1 MSTSSSGH
9 WHAAENGTST
19 SSYGEK
25 DNVFYERVMSYPVA
39 KVMQVMEPVSPR
51 SPGPA
56 SPYQTVVYTTDQSQQ
71 QYIQEMAP
79 PYSPTPYQQS
89 GTVRR
94 YIIQNPEQ
102 EMQAPFQQG
111 TIRRY
116 YVQNPEQQNSFLNY
130 VPGNNV
136 IYEKTIT
143 RIDGPNTEQEK
154 HITRG
159 MSSVSVN
166 DIQEHVHQRKGS
178 TLSSEQEFVFEQQ
191 TERKGLGQSVFEQQ
205 TERKGSVQ
213 SPDQTR
219 SEQVF
224 GTNKMDSRYF
234 GELLA
239 ELSRKNNDL
248 YSCLLQHVE
257 KIGGR
262 KQLDST
268 SEYQTEDIE
277 SVIPKGVSELTK
289 QQIRYL
295 LQMRQ
300 TSDKSMRLVL
310 STFNT
315 LREDLGHLQG
325 DLNKLETDKS
335 LLERDLSF
343 KESQVKEYETL
354 LASVR
359 ESNRQQ
365 QQALKESALKIRRL
379 EEQILLLKNSDADK
393 EYRLK
398 ELEYSKQAME
408 QENDNLR
415 LQISDT
421 CSSPTI
427 VKKTEEISKH
437 YMEMLLRLREEKDK
451 EIHNLRTQISTFQHD
466 VTSKEGSSRDLQ
478 MKIIELTST
487 LQRTELLVKK
497 QQEEL
502 FRLRQERESKGGVTK
517 AIITKKYRNQY
528 PILGLLSD
536 YNATSPIKDTQ
547 TIVIE
552 RTGEMWKQ
560 EFFTTS

>member
-560 EFFTTS
+560 E

>member
-9 WHAAENGTST
+9 WPSAENGTPT
-19 SSYGEK
+19 FSYGDK
-25 DNVFYERVMSYPVA
+25 DNVFYERVKTYPVT
-39 KVMQVMEPVSPR
+39 KMVQMMEPVSPL
-51 SPGPA
+51 SPRPM
-56 SPYQTVVYTTDQSQQ
+56 SPYQTVMYATEQQSQQ
-71 QYIQEMAP
+71 PQYIQELQP
-79 PYSPTPYQQS
+79 PYSPTPFTQS
-89 GTVRR
+89 GTIRR
-94 YIIQNPEQ
+94 YIIQNQEQ
-102 EMQAPFQQG
+102 ELQAPFQQG

-116 YVQNPEQQNSFLNY
+116 YVQSPEPQSPFLKGVNY
-130 VPGNNV
+130 IPGNNV

-143 RIDGPNTEQEK
+143 RLDAPPNTEQVNQEK
-154 HITRG
+154 HIHVTRG
-159 MSSVSVN
+159 VSVN
-166 DIQEHVHQRKGS
+166 EVHENVQQQRTGS
-178 TLSSEQEFVFEQQ
+178 YQSSEHEFVFENSTQN
-191 TERKGLGQSVFEQQ
+191 TERKSSNQSFEQQ
-205 TERKGSVQ
+205 QKTEQ
-213 SPDQTR
+213 D
-219 SEQVF
+219 F
-224 GTNKMDSRYF
+224 GTDKMDSRYF

-248 YSCLLQHVE
+248 YSCLQQHVE

-262 KQLDST
+262 KHLDST
-268 SEYQTEDIE
+268 SEQLEDIE
-277 SVIPKGVSELTK
+277 SVIPKGASELTK

-335 LLERDLSF
+335 LLERDLEF
-343 KESQVKEYETL
+343 KETQVKEYEEL
-354 LASVR
+354 LASLR

-365 QQALKESALKIRRL
+365 QQALKENGLKIRRL
-379 EEQILLLKNSDADK
+379 EEQILLLKNADADK
-393 EYRLK
+393 DYRLK
-398 ELEYSKQAME
+398 ELEFSKRVLE
-408 QENDNLR
+408 QESDNLR
-415 LQISDT
+415 LQISET

-427 VKKTEEISKH
+427 VKETEKISKH
-437 YMEMLLRLREEKDK
+437 YMEMLVSLREEKDK
-451 EIHNLRTQISTFQHD
+451 EIQKLRTQISNIQHE
-466 VTSKEGSSRDLQ
+466 SSSSEGSSRDLQ
-478 MKIIELTST
+478 MRIIELTSS

-502 FRLRQERESKGGVTK
+502 FRLRQERESSKGGVTK

-536 YNATSPIKDTQ
+536 YNATTPIKDTQ

-560 EFFTTS
+560 E

>member
-9 WHAAENGTST
+9 WPSAENGTPT
-19 SSYGEK
+19 FSYGDK
-25 DNVFYERVMSYPVA
+25 DNVFYERVKTYPVT
-39 KVMQVMEPVSPR
+39 KMVQMMEPVSPL
-51 SPGPA
+51 SPRPM
-56 SPYQTVVYTTDQSQQ
+56 SPYQTVMYATEQQSQQ
-71 QYIQEMAP
+71 PQYIQEIQP
-79 PYSPTPYQQS
+79 PYSPTPFTQS
-89 GTVRR
+89 GTIRR
-94 YIIQNPEQ
+94 YIIQNQEQ
-102 EMQAPFQQG
+102 ELQAPFQQG

-116 YVQNPEQQNSFLNY
+116 YVQNPEPQSPFLKGVNY
-130 VPGNNV
+130 IPGNNV

-143 RIDGPNTEQEK
+143 RLDAPPNTEQVNQEK
-154 HITRG
+154 HIHVTRG
-159 MSSVSVN
+159 VSVN
-166 DIQEHVHQRKGS
+166 EVHENVQQQRTGS
-178 TLSSEQEFVFEQQ
+178 YQSSEHEFVFENSTQN
-191 TERKGLGQSVFEQQ
+191 TERKSSNQSFEQQ
-205 TERKGSVQ
+205 QKTEQ
-213 SPDQTR
+213 D
-219 SEQVF
+219 F
-224 GTNKMDSRYF
+224 GTDKMDSRYF

-262 KQLDST
+262 KHLDST
-268 SEYQTEDIE
+268 SEQPEDIE
-277 SVIPKGVSELTK
+277 SVIPKGASELTK

-335 LLERDLSF
+335 LLERDLEF
-343 KESQVKEYETL
+343 KETQVKEYEEL
-354 LASVR
+354 LASLR

-365 QQALKESALKIRRL
+365 QQALKENGLKIRRL
-379 EEQILLLKNSDADK
+379 EEQILLLKNADADK
-393 EYRLK
+393 DYRLK
-398 ELEYSKQAME
+398 ELEFSKRVLE
-408 QENDNLR
+408 QESDNLR
-415 LQISDT
+415 LQISET

-427 VKKTEEISKH
+427 VKETEKISKH
-437 YMEMLLRLREEKDK
+437 YMEMLVSLREEKDK
-451 EIHNLRTQISTFQHD
+451 EIQKLRTQISNIQHE
-466 VTSKEGSSRDLQ
+466 SSSSEGSSRDLQ
-478 MKIIELTST
+478 MRIIELTSS

-502 FRLRQERESKGGVTK
+502 FRLRQERESSKGGVTK

-536 YNATSPIKDTQ
+536 YNATTPIKDTQ

-560 EFFTTS
+560 E

>member
-9 WHAAENGTST
+9 WPSAENGTPT

-25 DNVFYERVMSYPVA
+25 DNVFYERVMTYPVA
-39 KVMQVMEPVSPR
+39 KMVQVMEPGSPLSPR
-51 SPGPA
+51 PM
-56 SPYQTVVYTTDQSQQ
+56 SPYQTVMYATEQQSQQ
-71 QYIQEMAP
+71 PQYIQEIQP
-79 PYSPTPYQQS
+79 PYSPTPYTQG
-89 GTVRR
+89 GTIRR
-94 YIIQNPEQ
+94 YIIQNQEQ
-102 EMQAPFQQG
+102 ELQAPFQQG

-116 YVQNPEQQNSFLNY
+116 YVQNPEPQSPFLKGVNY

-143 RIDGPNTEQEK
+143 RLDAPPHTEQVNQEK
-154 HITRG
+154 HIHVTRG
-159 MSSVSVN
+159 VTVN
-166 DIQEHVHQRKGS
+166 EVQENVQQQRTGS
-178 TLSSEQEFVFEQQ
+178 YQSSEHEFVFENTTQN
-191 TERKGLGQSVFEQQ
+191 TERKSSNQSFEQQ
-205 TERKGSVQ
+205 KTEV
-213 SPDQTR
+213 D
-219 SEQVF
+219 F
-224 GTNKMDSRYF
+224 GTDKMDSRYF

-262 KQLDST
+262 KHLDST
-268 SEYQTEDIE
+268 SEQPEDIE
-277 SVIPKGVSELTK
+277 SVIPKGASELTK

-325 DLNKLETDKS
+325 DMNKLETDKS
-335 LLERDLSF
+335 LLERDLEF
-343 KESQVKEYETL
+343 KETQVKEYEAL
-354 LASVR
+354 LASLR

-365 QQALKESALKIRRL
+365 QQALKENGLKIRRL
-379 EEQILLLKNSDADK
+379 EEQILLLKNADADK
-393 EYRLK
+393 DYRLK
-398 ELEYSKQAME
+398 ELEFSKRALE
-408 QENDNLR
+408 QESDNLR
-415 LQISDT
+415 LQISET

-427 VKKTEEISKH
+427 VKETEKISKH
-437 YMEMLLRLREEKDK
+437 YMEMLVSLREEKDK
-451 EIHNLRTQISTFQHD
+451 EIQKLRTQISNIQHE
-466 VTSKEGSSRDLQ
+466 SSSSEGSSRDFQ
-478 MKIIELTST
+478 MRIIELTSS

-502 FRLRQERESKGGVTK
+502 FRLRQERESSKGGVTK

-536 YNATSPIKDTQ
+536 YNATTPIKDTQ

-560 EFFTTS
+560 EYFTTP

>member
-1 MSTSSSGH
+1 
-9 WHAAENGTST
+9 
-19 SSYGEK
+19 
-25 DNVFYERVMSYPVA
+25 
-39 KVMQVMEPVSPR
+39 
-51 SPGPA
+51 
-56 SPYQTVVYTTDQSQQ
+56 
-71 QYIQEMAP
+71 MAP

>member
-1 MSTSSSGH
+1 MSKSSSGH
-9 WHAAENGTST
+9 WPSAENGTPT
-19 SSYGEK
+19 FSYGDK
-25 DNVFYERVMSYPVA
+25 DNVFYERVKTYPVT
-39 KVMQVMEPVSPR
+39 KMVQMMEPVSPL
-51 SPGPA
+51 SPRPM
-56 SPYQTVVYTTDQSQQ
+56 SPYQTVMYATEQQSQQ
-71 QYIQEMAP
+71 PQYIQEIQP
-79 PYSPTPYQQS
+79 PYSPTPFTQS
-89 GTVRR
+89 GTIRR
-94 YIIQNPEQ
+94 YIIQNQEQ
-102 EMQAPFQQG
+102 ELQAPFQQG

-116 YVQNPEQQNSFLNY
+116 YVQNPEPQSPFLKGVNY
-130 VPGNNV
+130 IPGNNV

-143 RIDGPNTEQEK
+143 RLDAPPNTEQVNQEK
-154 HITRG
+154 HIHVTRG
-159 MSSVSVN
+159 VSVN
-166 DIQEHVHQRKGS
+166 EVHENVQQQRTGS
-178 TLSSEQEFVFEQQ
+178 YQSSEHEFVFENSTQN
-191 TERKGLGQSVFEQQ
+191 TERKSSNQSFEQQ
-205 TERKGSVQ
+205 QKTEQ
-213 SPDQTR
+213 D
-219 SEQVF
+219 F
-224 GTNKMDSRYF
+224 GTDKMDSRYF

-262 KQLDST
+262 KHLDST
-268 SEYQTEDIE
+268 SEQPEDIE
-277 SVIPKGVSELTK
+277 SVIPKGASELTK

-335 LLERDLSF
+335 LLERDLEF
-343 KESQVKEYETL
+343 KETQVKEYEEL
-354 LASVR
+354 LASLR

-365 QQALKESALKIRRL
+365 QQALKENGLKIRRL
-379 EEQILLLKNSDADK
+379 EEQILLLKNADADK
-393 EYRLK
+393 DYRLK
-398 ELEYSKQAME
+398 ELEFSKRVLE
-408 QENDNLR
+408 QESDNLR
-415 LQISDT
+415 LQISET

-427 VKKTEEISKH
+427 VKETEKISKH
-437 YMEMLLRLREEKDK
+437 YMEMLVSLREEKDK
-451 EIHNLRTQISTFQHD
+451 EIQKLRTQISNIQHE
-466 VTSKEGSSRDLQ
+466 SSSSEGSSRDLQ
-478 MKIIELTST
+478 MRIIELTSS

-502 FRLRQERESKGGVTK
+502 FRLRQERESSKGGVTK

-536 YNATSPIKDTQ
+536 YNATTPIKDTQ

-560 EFFTTS
+560 E